1 MTVSNKLELK
11 QLFHHSANYL
21 YKVFTHPQYMKV
33 WWTPQTIIESDPI
46 IGGKWRIARPFEGE
60 VFISQGKFL
69 ELIPDQKIVYTY
81 QMPMFSNNEDI
92 VSIIIQPISEEE
104 SEITLVQEGVDIEAE
119 LDALNVGEMS
129 ESEQGCR
136 IVFDMIENRA

>member
-1 MTVSNKLELK
+1 MAVSNKLELK
-11 QLFHHSANYL
+11 QLFNHSAHYI
-21 YKVFTHPQYMKV
+21 YKVFTHPLYMKV
-33 WWTPQTIIESDPI
+33 WWTPQTLIESDPI
-46 IGGKWRIARPFEGE
+46 IGGRWRIARPFEGE
-60 VFISQGKFL
+60 VFVTQGKYL

-92 VSIIIQPISEEE
+92 VSIIIHPISDDV

-129 ESEQGCR
+129 ESEQGWR
-136 IVFDMIENRA
+136 IAFDMIENRA